1 MLRTYDVA
9 IVGGVVVFG
18 EMTAAS
24 SKDVMTISGVKG
36 IATTNV
42 DFSGMNLE
50 NEIGENDKYLKVKA
64 LFVDG
69 TSAEIKITK
78 IDGVKI
84 SDSNK
89 SDIAPKTLY
98 TYSKLSDGTYDVK
111 KLSST
116 NKAGYDLISSG
127 AYKTQKI
134 DGKTLSDDAVVFVMG
149 TETKILTGKQ
159 IKDWADGTNDF
170 EGMYAATESN
180 GINYIKVAALAA
192 AAAVPNADGDIK
204 YGYMVANSYASSM
217 EGEDGTKTAYEVW
230 TNDGAKTLY
239 VDGSG
244 ADVKSGSVLAYKEDG
259 KFITVYGSFKPTAG
273 HNQYA
278 TTGDITFK
286 TYAITGFDY
295 TAEGTIAA
303 RNVNKSVELTLDKDC
318 VFIAVNSKDEEG
330 MEGGME
336 GVQFATPAATANKYI
351 PNAVMVTIKDG
362 TEDKVVAVVYD
373 ANNVDWESVKALEF

>member
-1 MLRTYDVA
+1 
-9 IVGGVVVFG
+9 
-18 EMTAAS
+18 
-24 SKDVMTISGVKG
+24 
-36 IATTNV
+36 
-42 DFSGMNLE
+42 
-50 NEIGENDKYLKVKA
+50 
-64 LFVDG
+64 
-69 TSAEIKITK
+69 
-78 IDGVKI
+78 
-84 SDSNK
+84 
-89 SDIAPKTLY
+89 
-98 TYSKLSDGTYDVK
+98 
-111 KLSST
+111 
-116 NKAGYDLISSG
+116 
-127 AYKTQKI
+127 
-134 DGKTLSDDAVVFVMG
+134 MG

-336 GVQFATPAATANKYI
+336 GVQFANPAATANKYI